1 MATRLCC
8 SSLVATTSQ
17 SLARKTLN
25 ENMGEKRGKTNPT
38 KASPKRQT
46 TTDEANSEE
55 RAKVSA
61 MHRLYYVEKR
71 RSEKQTNQKRKG
83 KGLRRGKKTRAVK
96 GQGRQWPCP
105 PTPTW

>member
-55 RAKVSA
+55 RAQVSA
-61 MHRLYYVEKR
+61 MHRLYYKNSSIILENEGDGMGRKEVDAVTEETR
-71 RSEKQTNQKRKG
+71 KRK
-83 KGLRRGKKTRAVK
+83 K
-96 GQGRQWPCP
+96 
-105 PTPTW
+105 